1 MNNLLLKRLEAYGF
15 KSFADRLEIEFDKG
29 ITAIV
34 GPNGSGKSN
43 ITDAVRWVLG
53 EQNVRNLRGTKAEDI
68 IFAGSASRRALGAA
82 EVSITFDNSDGKLP
96 LDFQEI
102 MITRRIF
109 RSGESEFL
117 INKTKCRLKDIN
129 NLFADTG
136 LGKNSLSVIGQN
148 KVDEILNTKP
158 EDRRYFF
165 EECAGITKY
174 RDRKKEATRKLDNTE
189 ANVVRL
195 NDILSEI
202 AKQVE
207 PLKQQAEKTK
217 CYNEISGQYKDCR
230 LTQILYKYEAL
241 TQESSQTQG
250 EIDKI
255 NGERN
260 SLEATVSV
268 SEAEKATKKHE
279 IFKLEKQIQE
289 ASQQNQK
296 IHEEIERSRNQ
307 ETLLK
312 ERISQSEQAKER
324 LIERQRQTS
333 DDLKLAKADSEELKR
348 KAKIAGTTADK
359 LTEIL
364 QSEQAEAKKIE
375 EQIAQQEAKLKQ
387 NQERE
392 NQKRLQIEEQ
402 NKILLLKKRDLSDID
417 GNIENQHSAHKH
429 ALQEKIAKNT
439 DKELLQG
446 EIDKLKTT
454 ISEKQQAIDLQKSKL
469 EQLQNSC
476 QEKHNELAN
485 MRQSIRMAEE
495 KVKFFE
501 DMQNS
506 YEGFGKAVR
515 KVLKADEPWQKKV
528 CGAVAEL
535 IHVEDPFITAIEIA
549 LGSAMQ
555 NVVVEDSDT
564 AKSAIN
570 YLKQHKFG
578 RVTFMPLTTVQE
590 HRGKRTE
597 IEAGKYGFIAYA
609 DELVD
614 IEPEYGVITK
624 SLLGRILI
632 VDTMDNA
639 LKLAKLHDY
648 RLRIVTLAGEL
659 LQPGGS
665 ISGGTSRAQE
675 SGYLHRAGELAE
687 LKDFLTSERK
697 QLRQNQQ
704 VYEDG
709 EAKRQALAEHI
720 NNMQK
725 DWQELSLL
733 VAQKQVEFKQLDKWF
748 AEQENV
754 LRAIEQRTSALIVKK
769 TAIEAEIEEQT
780 QKLAKMQTSIGENKS
795 SNEDIYND
803 IEQLKQNL
811 RLAQQK
817 LMQKQINC
825 TEARQE
831 VIRYTDKLN
840 LLTQQVERY
849 QAFLDDSNK
858 EMTSLQKTIDDSLA
872 ELEQLKQSA
881 VNLEALQK
889 DGKSKYDTLY
899 KRQLGMRSELAD
911 MDEERAKIADKV
923 SALKDKMHKY
933 EVSMAKIEAE
943 IKQCIEAMQNE
954 YELTPQEALM
964 HRLEID
970 EAELKSKLK
979 KLAKELKAIGTVNPN
994 AITEYEAL
1002 NERYTFLQQQITDLV
1017 KAKEDLLKIIEQ
1029 IDKTMEKQF
1038 SEAFAQIKMNFNDI
1052 FKRLFGGGEAKLILT
1067 NKEDILNSGIEI
1079 EVAPPEKKQQN
1090 LSVLSGG
1097 ERTLTVIALLFAF
1110 FNYNPA
1116 PFSVLDEIDAP
1127 LDEANVKRFAKF
1139 LQDYAQR
1146 TQFIIVTHR
1155 KGTMEAADVLYGV
1168 TIEDA
1173 GVSKLIS
1180 VRLEDY
1186 EERG

>member
-1 MNNLLLKRLEAYGF
+1 MLLKRLEAYGF

-148 KVDEILNTKP
+148 RVDEILNTKP

-174 RDRKKEATRKLDNTE
+174 RDRKKEATRKLNNTQE
-189 ANVVRL
+189 NVTRL
-195 NDILSEI
+195 NDIVSEI

-207 PLKQQAEKTK
+207 PLKAQAAKTK
-217 CYNEISGQYKDCR
+217 RFNEVNGEYKDCR
-230 LTQILYKYEAL
+230 LTQMLYKYEAL
-241 TQESSQTQG
+241 TEDSTKTQAQ
-250 EIDKI
+250 IDELNTK
-255 NGERN
+255 RN

-268 SEAEKATKKHE
+268 SEAEKATKKHD
-279 IFKLEKQIQE
+279 ILMLEKQIKTVNE
-289 ASQQNQK
+289 QNQQ
-296 IHEEIERSRNQ
+296 IHEEIEQNRNHI
-307 ETLLK
+307 TLLQ
-312 ERISQSEQAKER
+312 ERIHQSEQAVQRLAER
-324 LIERQRQTS
+324 KQQTS
-333 DDLKLAKADSEELKR
+333 DDLKLATADSEELNR
-348 KAKIAGTTADK
+348 KAKLAGITADK
-359 LTEIL
+359 LTTAL
-364 QSEQAEAKKIE
+364 KSEEAEAKDIE
-375 EQIAQQEAKLKQ
+375 AQIAEKETTLKQ

-392 NQKRLQIEEQ
+392 NEKRLQIEQQ
-402 NKILLLKKRDLSDID
+402 NQVILLKKRDLSDVEA
-417 GNIENQHSAHKH
+417 NIENQQNAHKH
-429 ALQEKIAKNT
+429 ALKEQIDKNT
-439 DKELLQG
+439 DKELLQAK
-446 EIDKLKTT
+446 IAKLTQKNTD
-454 ISEKQQAIDLQKSKL
+454 KQQAIDQQNIKL
-469 EQLQNSC
+469 NQLQENC
-476 QEKHNELAN
+476 QNQHNELAN
-485 MRQSIRMAEE
+485 IRQSIRMAEE

-515 KVLKADEPWQKKV
+515 KILKAKESWQQGV

-535 IHVEDPFITAIEIA
+535 IKVEDPFITAIEIA
-549 LGSAMQ
+549 LGAAMQ
-555 NVVVEDSDT
+555 NVVVKDSET
-564 AKSAIN
+564 AKAAIN
-570 YLKQHKFG
+570 YLKQQKFG
-578 RVTFMPLTTVQE
+578 RVTFMPLTTVQA
-590 HRGKRTE
+590 HKSKRTE

-614 IEPEYGVITK
+614 IDLEYSIITK

-665 ISGGTSRAQE
+665 ISGGSSRAQE
-675 SGYLHRAGELAE
+675 SGYLHRAGELTE
-687 LKDFLTSERK
+687 LKDFLTSQRK
-697 QLRQNQQ
+697 ELRQKQQ
-704 VYEDG
+704 IYEDD
-709 EAKRQALAEHI
+709 ESKRQALAEHI
-720 NNMQK
+720 NEMQQNL
-725 DWQELSLL
+725 QENTLL
-733 VAQKQVEFKQLDKWF
+733 IAQKQVEFKQLDDWF
-748 AEQENV
+748 KQQEHI
-754 LRAIEQRTSALIVKK
+754 LQAIDNRISALIVKK
-769 TAIEAEIEEQT
+769 TAVEAEIEEQT
-780 QKLAKMQTSIGENKS
+780 AKLATMQNDMGENKS
-795 SNEDIYND
+795 SNEDIFKQ
-803 IEQLKQNL
+803 IEQLKRDL
-811 RLAQQK
+811 SMAQQK

-831 VIRYTDKLN
+831 VIRYHDKLN
-840 LLTQQVERY
+840 LLKQQIERY
-849 QAFLDDSNK
+849 EAFLADSNQEMAHLQTTINDSKADLIRLK
-858 EMTSLQKTIDDSLA
+858 EAIT
-872 ELEQLKQSA
+872 
-881 VNLEALQK
+881 NLETKQA
-889 DGKSKYDTLY
+889 DGKQTYDTLY

-923 SALKDKMHKY
+923 SVIKDKIHKY
-933 EVSMAKIEAE
+933 EITAAKVETE
-943 IKQCIEAMQNE
+943 IKQCLQTMQDE

-964 HRLEID
+964 HRLDID
-970 EAELKSKLK
+970 EAELNTKLK

-1002 NERYTFLQQQITDLV
+1002 NERYTFLHKQIEDLV

-1038 SEAFAQIKMNFNDI
+1038 SEAFAQIKTNFNDI
-1052 FKRLFGGGEAKLILT
+1052 FKRLFGGGNANLILT
-1067 NKEDILNSGIEI
+1067 NKDDVLNTGIEI
-1079 EVAPPEKKQQN
+1079 EVEPPEKKPQN

-1139 LQDYAQR
+1139 LRDYAQN

>member
-1 MNNLLLKRLEAYGF
+1 MLLKRLEAYGF

-68 IFAGSASRRALGAA
+68 IFAGSATRRALGAA
-82 EVSITFDNSDGKLP
+82 EVSITFDNSDGRLP
-96 LDFQEI
+96 LDFQEV

-189 ANVVRL
+189 ANVTRI
-195 NDILSEI
+195 NDIISEL

-207 PLKQQAEKTK
+207 PLKEQAAKTK
-217 CYNEISGQYKDCR
+217 RYNEVSAEYKDCR
-230 LTQILYKYEAL
+230 LTQILYKYENL
-241 TQESSQTQG
+241 MQDNDKTQQ
-250 EIDKI
+250 EIDKL
-255 NGERN
+255 NEQRS

-268 SEAEKATKKHE
+268 SEAEKTTKKHE
-279 IFKLEKQIQE
+279 LLKLEKQIRALNE
-289 ASQQNQK
+289 HNQQ
-296 IHEEIERSRNQ
+296 IHEEIESNKNQ
-307 ETLLK
+307 ITLLK
-312 ERISQSEQAKER
+312 ERIHQSDNAKQR
-324 LIERQRQTS
+324 LIERQQQTS
-333 DDLKLAKADSEELKR
+333 DDLKLAEADSEELKR
-348 KAKIAGTTADK
+348 KVKITGITADK
-359 LTEIL
+359 LTIAL
-364 QSEQAEAKKIE
+364 QTEEAEVQKIEAKIN
-375 EQIAQQEAKLKQ
+375 AQEAQLKQ
-387 NQERE
+387 NQEQE
-392 NQKRLQIEEQ
+392 NKKRLQIEEQ

-417 GNIENQHSAHKH
+417 GNIENQHNAHKH

-439 DKELLQG
+439 DRELLQG
-446 EIDKLKTT
+446 EIIKLQEEVKT
-454 ISEKQQAIDLQKSKL
+454 KQQAIDAQKSKL
-469 EQLQNSC
+469 SQLQTAC
-476 QEKHNELAN
+476 QEKHNELAS
-485 MRQSIRMAEE
+485 MRQNIRLAEE

-515 KVLKADEPWQKKV
+515 RVLKADEVWQKSI

-555 NVVVEDSDT
+555 NVVVKDSDT
-564 AKSAIN
+564 AKAAIN

-578 RVTFMPLTTVQE
+578 RVTFMPLTTVQA
-590 HRGKRTE
+590 HRSKRTE
-597 IEAGKYGFIAYA
+597 IEAGRYGFIAYA

-614 IEPEYGVITK
+614 IDAEFSIITK
-624 SLLGRILI
+624 SLLGRILV

-639 LKLAKLHDY
+639 LKLAKLYDY
-648 RLRIVTLAGEL
+648 RLRIVTLGGEL

-665 ISGGTSRAQE
+665 ISGGNSRAQE

-704 VYEDG
+704 QYEDE
-709 EAKRQALAEHI
+709 EAKRQALAEFI
-720 NNMQK
+720 NTMQK

-733 VAQKQVEFKQLDKWF
+733 IAQKQVEFKQLANWFVEQDKIL
-748 AEQENV
+748 QS
-754 LRAIEQRTSALIVKK
+754 IESRTSALIVKK
-769 TAIEAEIEEQT
+769 TAIEADIEEQT
-780 QKLAKMQTSIGENKS
+780 KSLASMQALMGENKS
-795 SNEDIYND
+795 SNEDILSD
-803 IEQLKQNL
+803 IEQAKQDL
-811 RLAQQK
+811 RFAQQK
-817 LMQKQINC
+817 LMQKQISC

-831 VIRYTDKLN
+831 VIRYKDKLN
-840 LLTQQVERY
+840 LLFQQIQRY
-849 QAFLDDSNK
+849 QGFLDDSNK
-858 EMTSLQKTIDDSLA
+858 EMANLQKTIDDSKSQ
-872 ELEQLKQSA
+872 LEQLNQVIAKLETVKQT
-881 VNLEALQK
+881 
-889 DGKSKYDTLY
+889 GKNEYDTLY

-923 SALKDKMHKY
+923 SGIKDNMHKF
-933 EVSMAKIEAE
+933 EVTLAKVEAE
-943 IKQCIEAMQNE
+943 IKQCLQTMQEE
-954 YELTPQEALM
+954 YELTPQEAFM
-964 HRLEID
+964 HRLDID
-970 EAELKSKLK
+970 EAELKARLK
-979 KLAKELKAIGTVNPN
+979 NLAKELKAIGSVNPN

-1002 NERYTFLQQQITDLV
+1002 NERYTFLQKQIEDLAR
-1017 KAKEDLLKIIEQ
+1017 AKEDLLKIIEQ
-1029 IDKTMEKQF
+1029 MDKTMEKQF
-1038 SEAFAQIKMNFNDI
+1038 KEAFTQIKVNFNDI
-1052 FKRLFGGGEAKLILT
+1052 FKRLFGGGSANLVLT
-1067 NKEDILNSGIEI
+1067 NKDDVLNSGIEI
-1079 EVAPPEKKQQN
+1079 EVEPPEKKPQN

-1139 LQDYAQR
+1139 LKDYAQS